1 MARQLSGTPGSIDK
15 KTFKEGVSSLAF
27 EDDAFVDRVFKLLD
41 VDHGGTIDWEEFV
54 QTVNALETGS
64 PHDKLAFCFQV
75 PKSDPKPDPNPDPNP
90 DPDLSLTLTLTL
102 SLTLTLTLAPTL
114 NPDPDPKLAF
124 YVQVY
129 DADGNNSIERVEL
142 HRMFTSMLS
151 AGMTNDEADMSMSDE
166 LKDLIDDFVNSIYDS
181 IDCDRSGSLEFDE
194 VAEVIEK
201 HKITDV
207 WEIFGRTLV
216 SSVA

>member
-1 MARQLSGTPGSIDK
+1 M
-15 KTFKEGVSSLAF
+15 
-27 EDDAFVDRVFKLLD
+27 
-41 VDHGGTIDWEEFV
+41 
-54 QTVNALETGS
+54 
-64 PHDKLAFCFQV
+64 
-75 PKSDPKPDPNPDPNP
+75 
-90 DPDLSLTLTLTL
+90 
-102 SLTLTLTLAPTL
+102 
-114 NPDPDPKLAF
+114 
-124 YVQVY
+124 Y

-151 AGMTNDEADMSMSDE
+151 AGMTNDEADMPMSDE

-201 HKITDV
+201 RKITDV

>member
-1 MARQLSGTPGSIDK
+1 M
-15 KTFKEGVSSLAF
+15 
-27 EDDAFVDRVFKLLD
+27 
-41 VDHGGTIDWEEFV
+41 
-54 QTVNALETGS
+54 
-64 PHDKLAFCFQV
+64 
-75 PKSDPKPDPNPDPNP
+75 
-90 DPDLSLTLTLTL
+90 
-102 SLTLTLTLAPTL
+102 
-114 NPDPDPKLAF
+114 
-124 YVQVY
+124 Y
-129 DADGNNSIERVEL
+129 DADGNNSIERDEL

-151 AGMTNDEADMSMSDE
+151 AGMTNDEADMPMSDE

-201 HKITDV
+201 RKITDV

>member
-1 MARQLSGTPGSIDK
+1 M
-15 KTFKEGVSSLAF
+15 
-27 EDDAFVDRVFKLLD
+27 
-41 VDHGGTIDWEEFV
+41 
-54 QTVNALETGS
+54 
-64 PHDKLAFCFQV
+64 
-75 PKSDPKPDPNPDPNP
+75 
-90 DPDLSLTLTLTL
+90 
-102 SLTLTLTLAPTL
+102 
-114 NPDPDPKLAF
+114 
-124 YVQVY
+124 Y

-201 HKITDV
+201 RKITDV

>member
-1 MARQLSGTPGSIDK
+1 M
-15 KTFKEGVSSLAF
+15 
-27 EDDAFVDRVFKLLD
+27 
-41 VDHGGTIDWEEFV
+41 
-54 QTVNALETGS
+54 
-64 PHDKLAFCFQV
+64 
-75 PKSDPKPDPNPDPNP
+75 
-90 DPDLSLTLTLTL
+90 
-102 SLTLTLTLAPTL
+102 
-114 NPDPDPKLAF
+114 
-124 YVQVY
+124 Y

-151 AGMTNDEADMSMSDE
+151 AGMTNDEADMPMSDE